1 MFTESREIHEQLERF
16 AAALE
21 LEGAD
26 AMEMVV
32 CGGAGLQVLGQIE
45 RATRDID
52 VVALVVGGQDID
64 PDPLKEEVK
73 RAILRVAADEGL
85 PEDWLNT
92 GPADNQRLGLPNGL
106 LQRAVIRRYGARL
119 TVHFLS
125 RYDQI
130 HFKLYAVV
138 DSGPG
143 KHFEDLRRL
152 QPTAQEIK
160 EAALWSMTHDP
171 SEGYKQM
178 LLQVLE
184 IFGFEGVA
192 DELGD

>member
-26 AMEMVV
+26 AVEMVV

-178 LLQVLE
+178 LVQVLR
-184 IFGFEGVA
+184 ILGFEGVA